1 LLSVVLMSFIC
12 CKILIMFSYYSICIY
27 LGISVGMCWKF
38 RIQCSEE
45 GVHRPHVA
53 GISGKYLPVFGFL
66 IWSDFV
72 VFSNLVFIQFII
84 VMSFYFQLISSIGH
98 KNILSLT
105 TMYNVRYTN
114 EISVFELTNLWFFCS
129 GQAEE
134 GCQSLVL
141 AGGYEDD
148 TDDGFEFIYTGS
160 GGRDLSGNRRTAEQS
175 SDQVRLIKW
184 HSSILLINM

>member
-1 LLSVVLMSFIC
+1 
-12 CKILIMFSYYSICIY
+12 
-27 LGISVGMCWKF
+27 
-38 RIQCSEE
+38 
-45 GVHRPHVA
+45 
-53 GISGKYLPVFGFL
+53 
-66 IWSDFV
+66 
-72 VFSNLVFIQFII
+72 
-84 VMSFYFQLISSIGH
+84 MSFYFQLISSIGH

-175 SDQVRLIKW
+175 SDQVKLIK
-184 HSSILLINM
+184 